1 MLKSLS
7 YIISFIGTFFI
18 SYFLLYA
25 NHVQTHYTFI
35 ESFYTFKEYLSL
47 VIAIFGCILFGPLM
61 FKYYTWEGKAYNKA
75 IGKNLN
81 IPLWLVASIS
91 ISFIALLG
99 ALIYFASTGQLR

>member
-1 MLKSLS
+1 
-7 YIISFIGTFFI
+7 
-18 SYFLLYA
+18 
-25 NHVQTHYTFI
+25 
-35 ESFYTFKEYLSL
+35 
-47 VIAIFGCILFGPLM
+47 M